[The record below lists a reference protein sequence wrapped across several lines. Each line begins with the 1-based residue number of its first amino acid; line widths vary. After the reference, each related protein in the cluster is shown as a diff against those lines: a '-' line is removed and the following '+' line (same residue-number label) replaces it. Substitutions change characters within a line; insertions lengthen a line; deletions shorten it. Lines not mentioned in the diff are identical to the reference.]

1 MSLREQLA
9 EERQVL
15 MSREAEKAILETRIA
30 RLTQIVL
37 NSTRA
42 MLATQPAAP
51 LGPHSPPHESS
62 ASDVLTRATASSVH
76 TPPSLKSLRENSEA
90 NLQGHDK
97 ALASLRWERSAGSM
111 VCKTLSVS
119 FHEQDVQSGCQAGQ
133 HACACV

>member
-15 MSREAEKAILETRIA
+15 LSREAEKAILETRIA

-62 ASDVLTRATASSVH
+62 ASDVLTRSSVH
-76 TPPSLKSLRENSEA
+76 TPPSLKSMRDNSEA
-90 NLQGHDK
+90 NLIQGHDK

-111 VCKTLSVS
+111 VCSQLTVAILENSLLSMRLVGHHS
-119 FHEQDVQSGCQAGQ
+119 YG
-133 HACACV
+133 